1 MLSTAPDSSR
11 ALWRRQLV
19 LTGFAVIA
27 FASIAGLTRIA
38 LSDWGRSPANRA
50 EFLALAVAIGLA
62 VLALF
67 AAACMHAFRIA
78 RLTFSPKSPT
88 SETD

>member
-1 MLSTAPDSSR
+1 MLSSTADSSR

-19 LTGFAVIA
+19 LTAFAVMA
-27 FASIAGLTRIA
+27 FAGVAALTRVA

-50 EFLALAVAIGLA
+50 EFLALAIVIGMA
-62 VLALF
+62 VFALF
-67 AAACMHAFRIA
+67 AAVCVHAVRIA
-78 RLTFSPKSPT
+78 RLTFSSTSPT